1 MRLRH
6 WLLAGS
12 ALLLLMAAGCVPAP
26 APSAVSLPPRP
37 TAVDETAA
45 LIRLGQDALGQGRNL
60 EAGDAFRAAL
70 RGNPG
75 FDQAAQARLGL
86 AKALAAQGQRE
97 QAQQVLGQLAAQ
109 GAPGAVRVD
118 AGLLAARLERDQ
130 GKLVEATNRLRTLL
144 ITPPAPLSVDQR
156 RQAVQ
161 MLAELLE
168 AQEQYAAAA
177 ANLVRLSADSPA
189 FEQAAIARRLVE
201 VAGKAPSAEVEPL
214 MASPA
219 APQVR
224 AALMLGLAK
233 SRLREGK
240 LEQAEQTVREFKQM
254 PESQPL
260 WPLMQ
265 SLDREREAAESVQP
279 RAVGVILPLS
289 GNYAAHGRR
298 VLASIE
304 LGLGLFSDGD
314 RALTLYIEDGEGDAR
329 RTAEAVTR
337 LAKERQVIA
346 IIGPLDAATSLAAAR
361 AAQENKVP
369 LMVLSPQEG
378 VTQAGDYVF
387 QNFFT
392 PADQVEALLSEVMD
406 RRGQTRL
413 AVLAPRTPYG
423 QGFVKLFDAGVLA
436 RGGSVVR
443 TLWYQTSQSDF
454 TNDVKQ
460 LVHLPPGSYR
470 TGRPDSPK
478 PVIDFQ
484 ALFVPD
490 GSERAALI
498 APQLLYHDITG
509 ISVLGTSLW
518 HNPKLLGQAGRYLGG
533 SVIPDAFDPA
543 AAAPLTTAFVR
554 DFREALGQEPNVIDA
569 HGYDSALILRSLL
582 QGPEPPRTR
591 TSLRVALSGIKD
603 LIGLTG
609 QLTMGSDRRVH
620 RPLQLFTVQGE
631 AFVRINPESSG
642 PNLLGGEIQGLAPA
656 GEAPARFQPAASPGG
671 ALTPMGAS
679 PVLPVVPAPA
689 GAPVAP
695 ENLPPAPAGT
705 IAR

>member
-1 MRLRH
+1 MRLKS
-6 WLLAGS
+6 WLLVVLA
-12 ALLLLMAAGCVPAP
+12 ACVLLAAGCARTPVAP
-26 APSAVSLPPRP
+26 TVSLPPRP
-37 TAVDETAA
+37 TPVDETAA
-45 LIRLGQDALGQGRNL
+45 LLRLGQDALNQGRSL

-70 RGNPG
+70 RGQPG

-86 AKALAAQGQRE
+86 ARALAAQGQRSE
-97 QAQQVLGQLAAQ
+97 AQQALAELAAQ
-109 GAPGAVRVD
+109 GAPGPVRVD

-130 GKLVEATNRLRTLL
+130 GRLAEAAGRLRSLL
-144 ITPPAPLSVDQR
+144 VSPPAPLNADQR

-168 AQEQYAAAA
+168 AQGEFAAAA
-177 ANLVRLSADSPA
+177 ANLVRLSADAPA
-189 FEQAAIARRLVE
+189 FEQAAISRRLVE
-201 VAGKAPSAEVEPL
+201 VAGKAPSAEIEPL
-214 MASPA
+214 LAGA
-219 APQVR
+219 AQPQVR

-240 LEQAEQTVREFKQM
+240 LELAEETVREFRQM

-265 SLDREREAAESVQP
+265 SLDREREAAEAVEP
-279 RAVGVILPLS
+279 RAVGVVLPLS

-298 VLASIE
+298 VLAAIQ
-304 LGLGLFSDGD
+304 LGLGLFSDGE
-314 RALTLYIEDGEGDAR
+314 RALTLFIEDGEGDAK

-337 LAKERQVIA
+337 LAKERKVIA
-346 IIGPLDAATSLAAAR
+346 VIGPLDAGASLAAAR
-361 AAQENKVP
+361 AAQENKTP
-369 LMVLSPQEG
+369 LLVISPQEG

-392 PADQVEALLSEVMD
+392 PADQVEALLTEVME

-413 AVLAPRTPYG
+413 AVMAPRTPYG

-478 PVIDFQ
+478 PVVDFQ

-490 GSERAALI
+490 ASERAALI
-498 APQLLYHDITG
+498 APQLLYHDISG
-509 ISVLGTSLW
+509 VSILGTSLW
-518 HNPKLLGQAGRYLGG
+518 HNPKLLSQAGRYLAG

-543 AAAPLTTAFVR
+543 ASDPLTVGFVR
-554 DFREALGQEPNVIDA
+554 DFRDALGQEPNVIDA
-569 HGYDSALILRSLL
+569 HGYDAALILRRLL

-591 TSLRVALSGIKD
+591 TSLRAALGELKD
-603 LIGLTG
+603 LPGVTG
-609 QLTMGSDRRVH
+609 VMSMGADRRVR
-620 RPLQLFTVQGE
+620 RPLRLFTVQGE
-631 AFVRINPESSG
+631 SFQRLTPESAV
-642 PNLLGGEIQGLAPA
+642 PAVLGGESQGLGQP
-656 GEAPARFQPAASPGG
+656 GEAPAGG
-671 ALTPMGAS
+671 MP
-679 PVLPVVPAPA
+679 P
-689 GAPVAP
+689 GAPGLPGRP
-695 ENLPPAPAGT
+695 ELPPPAPAAT